1 MKNAFRPETVLF
13 AVLAG
18 GLLPG
23 SGCVSLVAR
32 HAFYELR
39 GATGTIRWIEEIK
52 PVQLEPFRSLSF
64 APATTTI
71 GPKLCP
77 PELLAEYDRQA
88 RELARTAPGFEGGE
102 PTLNISTEI
111 LYFQA
116 KGILH
121 GALLLARV
129 TFSGPQGP
137 LGSAIIYV
145 ESKSFREG
153 DTGDLAETAVKTI
166 GKFLKQAK
174 QPPEEEDDD
183 QQESKPLFKRR
194 RKE

>member
-1 MKNAFRPETVLF
+1 MSRLVSGMVLLSLTAGMF
-13 AVLAG
+13 AAG
-18 GLLPG
+18 G
-23 SGCVSLVAR
+23 CTTVAR

-52 PVQLEPFRSLSF
+52 PVQIEPCKSLNF

-77 PELLAEYDRQA
+77 PELLAEYDRAA
-88 RELARTAPGFEGGE
+88 RELQRTAPGFEGE
-102 PTLNISTEI
+102 PPTLNINTEI
-111 LYFQA
+111 LYFQT

-121 GALLLARV
+121 GALLLARL
-129 TFSGPQGP
+129 TFSDQDRPI
-137 LGSAIIYV
+137 GSAIIYV

-153 DTGDLAETAVKTI
+153 STGDLAETAVKTV

-174 QPPEEEDDD
+174 TPPEEE
-183 QQESKPLFKRR
+183 EEEPKKPFWRR
-194 RKE
+194 H